1 MILMEA
7 LEQLNSGKSLTEIAS
22 MAGISV
28 KDLERKLANAA
39 VEFDQGENEYKY
51 KGIAP
56 EESLNRE
63 LKSRIVVLSV
73 DKPFIKK
80 KSDNRETKSD
90 VENIDIEY
98 IMFKDYQKVDHS
110 LLTEK
115 KTFFLTEEMYQ
126 TIKNLSVE
134 KSYKINALINIL
146 LEKGLEYYNINLIG
160 KDWKTNSPKNSI
172 NINVFTRF
180 MFMLFLF

>member
-56 EESLNRE
+56 EESLW
-63 LKSRIVVLSV
+63 I
-73 DKPFIKK
+73 
-80 KSDNRETKSD
+80 
-90 VENIDIEY
+90 
-98 IMFKDYQKVDHS
+98 
-110 LLTEK
+110 
-115 KTFFLTEEMYQ
+115 
-126 TIKNLSVE
+126 
-134 KSYKINALINIL
+134 
-146 LEKGLEYYNINLIG
+146 
-160 KDWKTNSPKNSI
+160 
-172 NINVFTRF
+172 
-180 MFMLFLF
+180 